1 MRYKCT
7 HSINTEHPAC
17 RSGRGR
23 GWSREENTGVQVVW
37 SLKGDTRENT
47 ENTKEGIGFYLLY
60 NSGSKVGVSDKI
72 KGVSRA

>member
-1 MRYKCT
+1 MEQR
-7 HSINTEHPAC
+7 
-17 RSGRGR
+17 
-23 GWSREENTGVQVVW
+23 NTGVQVVW

-60 NSGSKVGVSDKI
+60 NSGSKVGVSDQI